1 MEFEVGGKE
10 LVYQRQIALVP
21 NFIKQT
27 TDNSFVIFRHVM
39 FSSLRNADTAL
50 A

>member
-1 MEFEVGGKE
+1 MMFVVGCKE

-21 NFIKQT
+21 NFFNQT
-27 TDNSFVIFRHVM
+27 TDDSFVIFRHGV
-39 FSSLRNADTAL
+39 FSFLRNAKTGL